1 MKKPLLAGS
10 IVVVAI
16 IIGVSATLTQGSSSS
31 NSSNN
36 NDGGGGY
43 GSGSGSGDTKIGNPE
58 SPSNDS
64 EKIAITTT
72 TNIITDLVENIGGDS
87 VSVTGLM
94 GPGVDPHLYRPSASD
109 VKKLQNADIIFYNGL
124 DLEGKMG
131 DIFVK
136 IGRDGTFV
144 RAVSEGI
151 PPESLLSLDAD
162 GHLDPHIWWNVEL
175 WMEAAR
181 VVAAGLMEHD
191 PENSE
196 KYDRNLSE
204 YLARLDALNSINLI
218 KIDSVPQE
226 QRVLVTA
233 HDAFQYF
240 GHAYGF
246 EELAIQGWSTD
257 SEAGIREI
265 QILAD
270 EISKRKIKAVFVE
283 TSVSPATIEAL
294 KAAVQDRGH
303 DVVIGGELFSD
314 AIGEKGTAEGTY
326 VGAFAHNIN
335 TIVQALK

>member
-1 MKKPLLAGS
+1 MN
-10 IVVVAI
+10 IDDI
-16 IIGVSATLTQGSSSS
+16 
-31 NSSNN
+31 
-36 NDGGGGY
+36 
-43 GSGSGSGDTKIGNPE
+43 E
-58 SPSNDS
+58 SLDYDS
-64 EKIAITTT
+64 EKIVITTT
-72 TNIITDLVENIGGDS
+72 TNVITDLVENIGGDN

-109 VKKLQNADIIFYNGL
+109 VKKLQDADIVFYNGL

-136 IGRDGTFV
+136 IGREGTSV
-144 RAVSEGI
+144 WAVSENI
-151 PPESLLSLDAD
+151 PQESLLSLDD
-162 GHLDPHIWWNVEL
+162 QGHFDPHIWWDVEL
-175 WMEAAR
+175 WMEAAK
-181 VVAAGLMEHD
+181 VVATGLKEHD

-196 KYDRNLSE
+196 KYDKNLSE
-204 YLARLDALNSINLI
+204 YLAKLEALNSINLE
-218 KIDSVPQE
+218 KIDSIPEE

-265 QILAD
+265 QNLAD
-270 EISKRKIKAVFVE
+270 EISERKIKALFVE
-283 TSVSPATIEAL
+283 TSISPATIEAL
-294 KAAVQDRGH
+294 KAAVQDKGH

-314 AIGEKGTAEGTY
+314 AIGEKGTHEGTY
-326 VGAFAHNIN
+326 LGAFTHNID